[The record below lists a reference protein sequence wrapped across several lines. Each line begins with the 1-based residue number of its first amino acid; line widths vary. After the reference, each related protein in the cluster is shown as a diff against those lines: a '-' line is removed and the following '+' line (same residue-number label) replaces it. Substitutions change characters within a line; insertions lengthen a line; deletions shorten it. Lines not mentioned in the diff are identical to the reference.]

1 MVNDCVTNP
10 DLAVEM
16 RKLVLEPKR
25 RTILPTEIL
34 KEILQKLD
42 YKSLSFARQTCKH
55 WEEIVAGFKL
65 MEKATS
71 KFIETFVFIYDSK

>member
-1 MVNDCVTNP
+1 MVDDIRSP
-10 DLAVEM
+10 DLVVEM

-42 YKSLSFARQTCKH
+42 YKSLSLASQTCKH
-55 WEEIVAGFKL
+55 WEEVAGFKL

-71 KFIETFVFIYDSK
+71 KFIKSFIFKYDSK

>member
-1 MVNDCVTNP
+1 MVDDCVTNP

-42 YKSLSFARQTCKH
+42 HKSLSSARQTCKH
-55 WEEIVAGFKL
+55 WNEIVNGFKL

-71 KFIETFVFIYDSK
+71 KFIKSFVFKYNSK

>member
-1 MVNDCVTNP
+1 MVDDIRNT
-10 DLAVEM
+10 DLDVEINKM
-16 RKLVLEPKR
+16 VLEPKR
-25 RTILPTEIL
+25 RIILPTEIL

-71 KFIETFVFIYDSK
+71 KFIETFVFIYDTK